1 MGRRVRKDEV
11 PPMVWTGRMEFD
23 VLTPS
28 GFSLGLVELVVR
40 QDDLEVRFAD
50 RNLAILDRD
59 SLRRWLR
66 HPSHPYSSDDVTWM
80 ARGKTRL
87 LALDQAPPSVIP
99 QRIVNHLQAV
109 V

>member
-1 MGRRVRKDEV
+1 MGRRVRTDDV
-11 PPMVWTGRMEFD
+11 PTMVWTGRLEFD

-50 RNLAILDRD
+50 RNLAVLDREQ
-59 SLRRWLR
+59 LRRWLR
-66 HPSHPYSSDDVTWM
+66 HPSHPYSSHDVTWT
-80 ARGKTRL
+80 AKGKTRM

-99 QRIVNHLQAV
+99 QRIVTHLQAV

>member
-11 PPMVWTGRMEFD
+11 PSMVWTGSLEFD
-23 VLTPS
+23 VLTPG
-28 GFSLGLVELVVR
+28 GFSLGSVELVVR
-40 QDDLEVRFAD
+40 REDLEVRFAD
-50 RNLAILDRD
+50 RNLAVLDRR

-66 HPSHPYSSDDVTWM
+66 HPSKPYSSSDVTWT
-80 ARGKTRL
+80 AKGKARL

-99 QRIVNHLQAV
+99 QRIVTHLQAV